1 VTTREYLRGMTNHWT
16 EALPGVVAVAA
27 LLLGFWNLWVAVR
40 TRRRAEIHIAFRS
53 FVQGRET
60 QTWLVISNRGQAT
73 GKDVCVSFDLAG
85 EEWAPQWYAFPV
97 RFPISMIASGDSVQV
112 RVNVAREDHSKG
124 RGDGPWPDL
133 MARSRE
139 KAKGVRDKRKPEC
152 GAVRWG
158 SHDRFRNARR
168 RGYGCHL
175 SLRGGV

>member
-1 VTTREYLRGMTNHWT
+1 MTTREYLRGMTNHWT

-124 RGDGPWPDL
+124 EGMVLGRISWRDHGRRP
-133 MARSRE
+133 RE
-139 KAKGVRDKRKPEC
+139 YETNVSLS
-152 GAVRWG
+152 AVPFG
-158 SHDRFRNARR
+158 
-168 RGYGCHL
+168 
-175 SLRGGV
+175 GGVTTDSVMRDVAAMGAI